1 MGIHEARGYIRARAV
16 LVIERELAVA
26 VAAGPPLR
34 TVDRQRVMDAVNYR
48 VVRRLLLE
56 NVRRQDPGRVRRR
69 MAA

>member
-1 MGIHEARGYIRARAV
+1 M

-26 VAAGPPLR
+26 LAAAPPLR
-34 TVDRQRVMDAVNYR
+34 TADRQRVMDAVNHR

-56 NVRRQDPGRVRRR
+56 NVRRHDPGRWRRR